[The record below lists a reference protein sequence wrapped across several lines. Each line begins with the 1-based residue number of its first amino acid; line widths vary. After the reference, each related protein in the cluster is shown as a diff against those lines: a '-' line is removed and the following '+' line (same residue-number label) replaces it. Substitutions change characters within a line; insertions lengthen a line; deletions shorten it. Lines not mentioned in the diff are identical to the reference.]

1 MKKLFLTSSFA
12 DVAKRFPDFAGQELN
27 GKTVAFISTA
37 SAVEAF
43 KFYVRKARK
52 SFKKL
57 GIAIDELDV
66 SIASKEEIN
75 KKLEDSDFIY
85 VSGGNTFYLLQEL
98 KRTEAD
104 KVIIE
109 QINKGKIY
117 IGESAGSIILSPDIE
132 YVEMVD
138 DRTKAESLSSS
149 TALGVVDFYPLPHH
163 DNFPFKKIVEKIIVK
178 YEAKLN
184 LKPISNNQVITVS
197 GDKVDCIG

>member
-1 MKKLFLTSSFA
+1 MKKLFITSSFA
-12 DVAKRFPDFAGQELN
+12 DVAKRFPDFAGQDLN
-27 GKTVAFISTA
+27 RKSVAFISTA

-57 GIAIDELDV
+57 GLVIDELDV
-66 SIASKEEIN
+66 SKASIEEIN
-75 KKLEDSDFIY
+75 NKLEDNDFIY

-163 DNFPFKKIVEKIIVK
+163 NNFPFKKIVEKIIVK
-178 YEAKLN
+178 YDAELN

-197 GDKVDCIG
+197 GDKVACIG